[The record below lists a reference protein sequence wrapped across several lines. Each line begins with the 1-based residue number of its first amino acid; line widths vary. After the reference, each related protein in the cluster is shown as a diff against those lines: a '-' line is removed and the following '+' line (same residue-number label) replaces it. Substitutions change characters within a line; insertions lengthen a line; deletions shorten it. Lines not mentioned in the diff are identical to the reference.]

1 MPKSRV
7 IRVESR
13 NGEIHVVLADQTLNE
28 SGKNA
33 SDFDDAEIR
42 RIMKKEVSKPLMLVR
57 SE

>member
-7 IRVESR
+7 VRVESR
-13 NGEIHVVLADQTLNE
+13 NGEIHVVLADQPLNE
-28 SGKNA
+28 SGKID